1 MTQKGESNHYNVKL
15 LKGYGFSIKV
25 KDNKLVFKN
34 SYDPFNE
41 PVRIMNLHKVE
52 YNKIDDT
59 IHN

>member
-1 MTQKGESNHYNVKL
+1 MTQKGQSNNFNVNF

-41 PVRIMNLHKVE
+41 PEVEEWFITNLPYEKM
-52 YNKIDDT
+52 IRF
-59 IHN
+59 